1 MIQWQSTEILSVL
14 TIIFP
19 VVHKII
25 NGFYHFALCWNY
37 MMSQSSRL
45 RRDEGHGGAERGTW
59 AEELSSPA
67 IRQRMET
74 IQKQKFWRFRYE
86 KG

>member
-37 MMSQSSRL
+37 MMSQTAKVAAYVETKVTGEL
-45 RRDEGHGGAERGTW
+45 R
-59 AEELSSPA
+59 EELG
-67 IRQRMET
+67 R
-74 IQKQKFWRFRYE
+74 KY
-86 KG
+86 